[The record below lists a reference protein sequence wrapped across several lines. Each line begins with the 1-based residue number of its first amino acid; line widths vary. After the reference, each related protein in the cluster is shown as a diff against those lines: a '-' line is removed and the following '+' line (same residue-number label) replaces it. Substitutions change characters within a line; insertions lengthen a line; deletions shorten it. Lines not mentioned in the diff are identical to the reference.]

1 MKETKRDQLI
11 DILANSQNG
20 FISGQELSRNLQ
32 ISRTAVWKHINE
44 LKKDGYQFEA
54 VPKRGYRLLSR
65 PSAVNESTIKWDLQ
79 TEWLGQSL
87 VFKDE
92 VDSTQN
98 IAHQLARE
106 GAVNGTTI
114 IANKQLHGRGR
125 LNREWVSHHD
135 DGIWMSMILRPE
147 MAPCHASQ
155 MTLFTAT
162 SVVDTLAKFANIPVK
177 IKWPND
183 LFIND
188 KKFCGILTEMQA
200 ELDHIEY
207 MVIGIGINVN
217 QESMSFPEEIR
228 QKSTSLA
235 IETQEKWDRRVL
247 IQQLL
252 VDFETTYR
260 EFLTQGFSYV
270 KDKWTNNAYKLGEKV
285 LVNMPKKS
293 FEATIEGITDDG
305 ALLVRTIDN
314 NIEKIYSAEI
324 HW

>member
-11 DILANSQNG
+11 DILAQCDEG
-20 FISGQELSRNLQ
+20 FISGQELSRKLE

-54 VPKRGYRLLSR
+54 VPKKGYRLLSH
-65 PSAVNESTIKWDLQ
+65 PLAVNETTLKWDLQ
-79 TEWLGQSL
+79 TKWLGQKL

-92 VDSTQN
+92 VDSTQD

-106 GAVNGTTI
+106 GAENGTTI
-114 IANKQLHGRGR
+114 IANKQLKGRGR
-125 LNREWVSHHD
+125 LNRKWVSHHD
-135 DGIWMSMILRPE
+135 DGIWMSMIIRPE
-147 MAPCHASQ
+147 MAPYHASQ

-162 SVVDTLAKFANIPVK
+162 SLVDTIRKFADLPIK

-183 LFIND
+183 LFMD
-188 KKFCGILTEMQA
+188 GKKFCGILTEMQA

-207 MVIGIGINVN
+207 MIIGIGLNVN
-217 QESMSFPEEIR
+217 QEINLFPEEI
-228 QKSTSLA
+228 QNKTTSLA
-235 IETQEKWDRRVL
+235 AQTQYKWDRIRL

-252 VDFETTYR
+252 ADFETNYQ
-260 EFLTQGFSYV
+260 EFQACGFSYV
-270 KDKWTNNAYKLGEKV
+270 KDKWTSNAYKLGERVYIK
-285 LVNMPKKS
+285 MPKKS

-305 ALLVRTIDN
+305 ALLVNTADN
-314 NIEKIYSAEI
+314 IVEKIYSAEI